1 MLPKSFIRL
10 KAKPPG
16 GKFPPPKNFIDFFYD
31 QESGIIVARDSENN
45 EVFFSADGGGASST
59 DDLTTEPGNGSAAA
73 GRLGEYKTTLVELG
87 DAFVMS
93 SATPTPIALAL
104 TAGDWDVEGVFSF
117 DENAATVT
125 ARTACIHTS
134 ASLIADGTE
143 VYNHRG
149 TTITSTKTSLVVAR
163 KRISLA
169 ANGTVYLVG
178 QINYS
183 AGAVDGFG
191 SVSARR
197 VR

>member
-1 MLPKSFIRL
+1 MFTWNFLRL
-10 KAKPPG
+10 NARPPEKGPPRSNFVDLFFDPETGKIHAK
-16 GKFPPPKNFIDFFYD
+16 NAAD
-31 QESGIIVARDSENN
+31 A
-45 EVFFSADGGGASST
+45 EVLFNASGGAVST
-59 DDLTTEPGNGSAAA
+59 GDLTTEPGNGSAAA
-73 GRLGEYKTTLVELG
+73 GGLGEYKTTLVELG

-93 SATPTPIALAL
+93 SATPGVIALAL

-134 ASLIADGTE
+134 ASLVADGTE
-143 VYNHRG
+143 VYNHRS
-149 TTITSTKTSLVVAR
+149 TTTTSTKTSLVVAR

-169 ANGTVYLVG
+169 ADGTVYLVG
-178 QINYS
+178 QISYS